1 MDKRQAVQ
9 QHIEKA
15 LDEIRVQLFDKA
27 AARILALKDDEK
39 VPATTLAEELA
50 REIIQPDGK
59 PMTGPQVYPTLKF
72 FLKGLPCFEITR
84 GAHGGIK
91 PLKQNAAPVAQPDS
105 DANDGDGKTSIPQ

>member
-1 MDKRQAVQ
+1 MDKRQAIQ

-15 LDEIRVQLFDKA
+15 LNEIRVEIFDKA

-50 REIIQPDGK
+50 HEIIQADGK

-72 FLKGLPCFEITR
+72 FLRGLPCFEITR

-91 PLKQNAAPVAQPDS
+91 PIKQSADPVAQPTT
-105 DANDGDGKTSIPQ
+105 DANDGDRQTIVPQ

>member
-1 MDKRQAVQ
+1 MDKRQAIQ

-15 LDEIRVQLFDKA
+15 LNEIRVQIFDKA

-39 VPATTLAEELA
+39 VPATKLAEDLGREL
-50 REIIQPDGK
+50 IQDDGK

-91 PLKQNAAPVAQPDS
+91 PLKQNAAPLAQPEA
-105 DANDGDGKTSIPQ
+105 DADDGDRQTIIPQ